1 MSDAEVKNDVAT
13 EAPTA
18 EELKAKKRAAEV
30 NFLRYSHFYMACET
44 MYYSVAK
51 WLELCANITNA
62 LRRDSDMRLNSL
74 NLDRNNWTV
83 YFWV

>member
-30 NFLRYSHFYMACET
+30 NFLRYLHFYMACGT

-51 WLELCANITNA
+51 WLELCPNITNA
-62 LRRDSDMRLNSL
+62 LRCDCEMRLKSL
-74 NLDRNNWTV
+74 NRDGNDGT
-83 YFWV
+83 